1 MDRRML
7 AGVLVAWAVLGGE
20 AARSAEPEQ
29 TTATYGEWTVRC
41 VAREELPPCDMLQ
54 VAVEQASGRTVL
66 RLSLAHL
73 GEGGRIGVQAWVP
86 LGVWVSAGV
95 QIQADGQEVELA
107 EFDFTRCEGSGCF
120 IEGVVEES
128 SLAPFK
134 RGKEG
139 GLVVLDSTGA
149 PRGVRLVFTGFTA
162 ALEAMKERNLAW
174 WAERGQ
180 RSEVR

>member
-1 MDRRML
+1 MDRLML
-7 AGVLVAWAVLGGE
+7 AGVLVAWVVLGAG

-41 VAREELPPCDMLQ
+41 VAREALPPCDMLQ
-54 VAVEQASGRTVL
+54 VAMEQGSGRTVL

-73 GEGGRIGVQAWVP
+73 GERDRIGVQAWVP

-95 QIQADGQEVELA
+95 QIQADGQEVVLA
-107 EFDFTRCEGSGCF
+107 GFGFTRCEGSGCF

-139 GLVVLDSTGA
+139 GLVVLDSAGS
-149 PRGVRLVFTGFTA
+149 PRGVRLGFSGFTA
-162 ALEAMKERNLAW
+162 ALETMKERNLAW
-174 WAERGQ
+174 WAVRGRQ
-180 RSEVR
+180 EKDR